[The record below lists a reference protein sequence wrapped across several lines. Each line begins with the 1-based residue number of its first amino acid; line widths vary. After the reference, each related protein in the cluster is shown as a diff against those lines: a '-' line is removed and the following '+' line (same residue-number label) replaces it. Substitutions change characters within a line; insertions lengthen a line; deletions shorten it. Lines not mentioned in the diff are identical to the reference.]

1 MNKFCTFTGVVED
14 RHDPEKVG
22 RVRVRCLGLHSESK
36 TDLPTEDL
44 PWALPMLTTTAGG
57 ISGLGQSPTFLVH
70 GTWVFG
76 YFRDCEECQQPV
88 VLGVLPGRPT
98 EYSSRFSVQAY
109 FKSTK
114 RRARW

>member
-44 PWALPMLTTTAGG
+44 PWAQPMLPTTAGG

-70 GTWVFG
+70 GT
-76 YFRDCEECQQPV
+76 
-88 VLGVLPGRPT
+88 
-98 EYSSRFSVQAY
+98 
-109 FKSTK
+109 
-114 RRARW
+114 